1 MPTASAPPQTSYA
14 LSDAGYVAYQSF
26 GDGPNPVLFV
36 PSWLQNLDVMW
47 DEPTLARY
55 LGRLAS
61 FAKVVAFDK
70 RGTGV
75 SDPVALHALPT
86 IEQWMDDAKVALDAA
101 GIDRTALI
109 GDTEGGPIAAMFAA
123 TYPERVTALVLVNT
137 FARWRRD
144 HDYPIGMPDET
155 VTRLTDLYEQHW
167 GVTPDILELTAPS
180 AYRDPRF
187 RAWYLRYQR
196 LCMPRGAAA
205 AMYRWVTDLDV
216 RSVLGSIHAPTLVVS
231 RSGAQHHRPAFGRYL
246 ADHIPDARYVEL
258 PGADTYPFQTG
269 DFDQVLDQVEQFL
282 TGSEPAPKADRLL
295 GTIVFT
301 DIVASTQVVSK
312 IGDSAWIALRRT
324 HDELVRENIRRYRG
338 REVSHTGDGFLALFD
353 GPARAVTCAASI
365 VEQVRDL
372 GIEIRVG
379 VHTGEVE
386 LIGDQIGGVA
396 VHLASRILDEAG
408 PGTILASSTVKELV
422 LGSGIGFI
430 DQGPRQLKGMPDTW
444 RLFQVT
450 NVP

>member
-1 MPTASAPPQTSYA
+1 MPIASAPPQTSYA
-14 LSDAGYVAYQSF
+14 LSDAGYVAYQTF

-47 DEPTLARY
+47 DEPALARY

-61 FAKVVAFDK
+61 FAKVLAFDK

-86 IEQWMDDAKVALDAA
+86 IEQWMDDARVALDAA
-101 GIDRTALI
+101 EIDRTAVI

-144 HDYPIGMPDET
+144 HDYSIGMPDET

-216 RSVLGSIHAPTLVVS
+216 RSVLASIHAPTLVVS
-231 RSGAQHHRPAFGRYL
+231 RSDAQHHRPAFSRYL
-246 ADHIPDARYVEL
+246 ADHIPDAKYVEL

-269 DFDQVLDQVEQFL
+269 DFDQVLDQLEQFL
-282 TGSEPAPKADRLL
+282 TGSEPVTNVDRVL

-301 DIVASTQVVSK
+301 DIVASTEVVTA
-312 IGDSAWIALRRT
+312 IGDSAWLALRRT
-324 HDELVRENIRRYRG
+324 HDDLVRESIRRHRG
-338 REVSHTGDGFLALFD
+338 REISHTGDGFLALFD
-353 GPARAVTCAASI
+353 GPARAVTCAARI

-372 GIEIRVG
+372 GIEIRAG

-408 PGTILASSTVKELV
+408 PGTILASSTVKDLV
-422 LGSGIGFI
+422 LGSGIGFM
-430 DQGPRQLKGMPDTW
+430 DRGPRQLKGVADTW
-444 RLFQVT
+444 NLFQVT